1 MGKGKEMQAGY
12 EGCNKGCR
20 AGKAQ
25 GLSEQQKP
33 EQKPEGDREFTSH
46 SRWGGT
52 FQALGTAH
60 AKVRKGSACLA

>member
-1 MGKGKEMQAGY
+1 MSSRNLNKNLKET
-12 EGCNKGCR
+12 
-20 AGKAQ
+20 
-25 GLSEQQKP
+25 
-33 EQKPEGDREFTSH
+33 REFTSH